1 MAPMTERAKWF
12 LPVSIVVLL
21 WMLVG
26 IGGFIVDLMMT
37 PEDWA
42 KLPEGQQQLYASRPA
57 FLYACYAVATVSGI
71 VGAILLVMR
80 RRAAVA
86 TLALSLVAVIVQFGY
101 TIWGLDAPAV
111 AGNGIYGLASFI
123 VLAGAGSLWVARKA
137 RGEGWLV

>member
-1 MAPMTERAKWF
+1 MSERAKWF
-12 LPVSIVVLL
+12 LPVSILVVL

-26 IGGFIVDLMMT
+26 IGGFIADMMMT

-42 KLPEGQQQLYASRPA
+42 KMPAAQQQLYASRPP
-57 FLYACYAVATVSGI
+57 FLYACYAIATGSGVI
-71 VGAILLVMR
+71 GAILLLMR

-101 TIWGLDAPAV
+101 TIWGLNAPAV
-111 AGNGIYGLASFI
+111 AGNGIYGLASLI

-137 RGEGWLV
+137 RSEGWLV

>member
-1 MAPMTERAKWF
+1 MSERAKWF
-12 LPVSIVVLL
+12 LPVSILVVL

-26 IGGFIVDLMMT
+26 IGGFIADMMMT

-42 KLPEGQQQLYASRPA
+42 KMPAAQQQLYASRPL
-57 FLYACYAVATVSGI
+57 FLYACYAVATGSGI
-71 VGAILLVMR
+71 VGAIMLLMR

-101 TIWGLDAPAV
+101 TIWGLNAPAV
-111 AGNGIYGLASFI
+111 AGNGIYGLASLI

-137 RGEGWLV
+137 RSEGWLV